1 MENLPVSVL
10 GKSWL
15 ASRLAKNDE
24 GERQV
29 ITVEDM
35 MVVEQAAQE
44 FSEGTFG
51 AAVERLLGL
60 LYAFESEY
68 IDKTEVVFRDT
79 LCPMLEQALESD
91 NYDAQLA
98 ALKIVTAVYTATKGF
113 VDSRPSFK
121 SLIIRKGIQV
131 ILDGG
136 DKEGLLPIA
145 CDLLM
150 KLLGIEG
157 ANSHLRIDLW
167 RSRTM
172 FRIIERI
179 ESETSAKAL
188 ESYYVLLFLFSQEKY
203 VIIPQDMNDRKE
215 MLTRLLRGIGVLYSV
230 GLYAE
235 FIVCLAGFFPDPNE
249 LFRVNMIL
257 ETDYLPKANSKLKT
271 SLEEWAD
278 ECNRD
283 EQHQKLIHNGLFL
296 ISRMFVGINQR
307 VSSEFFQMIPW
318 KCLVEALCDVRFQE
332 FLPHMLSCFSVIID
346 LDGEEM
352 IQNLLKVGVYRV
364 FAEHF
369 DEFPFNCKHHA
380 VFFLMKSLE
389 RSNMDQARF
398 FLMEYNILSFI
409 FENIDVNDEDH
420 GEALLK
426 MINTLL
432 RNPIFV
438 TACRQNMELVEQ
450 LEEASDD
457 RDDTIS
463 VALYLL
469 LKQIEKGDT
478 PFDDV
483 QFSTPGL
490 CECHESDD
498 ARSPGASG
506 DEC

>member
-15 ASRLAKNDE
+15 ARRLARNDE
-24 GERQV
+24 EERQV

-51 AAVERLLGL
+51 AAVEKLLDL
-60 LYAFESEY
+60 LNAFKSEY

-91 NYDAQLA
+91 IHDAQLA
-98 ALKIVTAVYTATKGF
+98 ALKIVTAVYTATSGF

-150 KLLGIEG
+150 KLLGMEG
-157 ANSHLRIDLW
+157 ILRIDLW

-172 FRIIERI
+172 VRIIERI

-215 MLTRLLRGIGVLYSV
+215 MLTRLLRGIGVLYSA

-235 FIVCLAGFFPDPNE
+235 FIGCLAGFFPDPSE

-257 ETDYLPKANSKLKT
+257 ETDYLLKANSKLKT

-283 EQHQKLIHNGLFL
+283 EQHQKLIHHGLFL

-318 KCLVEALCDVRFQE
+318 KCLVGALCDARFQE

-346 LDGEEM
+346 LDGEGM
-352 IQNLLKVGVYRV
+352 IHNLLEVGVYRV
-364 FAEHF
+364 FADHF
-369 DEFPFNCKHHA
+369 DEFPFNCKRHA

-398 FLMEYNILSFI
+398 FLMEYNILTFI
-409 FENIDVNDEDH
+409 FENIDINDEHH

-426 MINTLL
+426 MINDML
-432 RNPIFV
+432 RNPMFV
-438 TACRQNMELVEQ
+438 TACRQNMELIEQ
-450 LEEASDD
+450 LEEARDD
-457 RDDTIS
+457 EEDTIS

-469 LKQIEKGDT
+469 LRQLEKGDT
-478 PFDDV
+478 RFDDI

-490 CECHESDD
+490 CGCHESDD
-498 ARSPGASG
+498 AGSPGASG